1 MSVSSTILLLLA
13 LNGALLLAV
22 FLMFVRI
29 EHHLDRLESRRR
41 PKTTK
46 TGTKAPRSRTR
57 GD

>member
-13 LNGALLLAV
+13 LDGALLLAV

-29 EHHLDRLESRRR
+29 EHHLDRIESRRR
-41 PKTTK
+41 TK
-46 TGTKAPRSRTR
+46 STTKAPRSGSR